1 MGRGKTC
8 VFSYSQRNSLAKEK
22 TLVQFEMLLE
32 LFFSLLFRELVPIG
46 KGIQESYVVIYIN
59 KLLSDDSNVR
69 KKTII

>member
-1 MGRGKTC
+1 
-8 VFSYSQRNSLAKEK
+8 
-22 TLVQFEMLLE
+22 LVQFEMLLE